1 MNNGRLSTIEAF
13 LAVADAGGFG
23 AAARTLGLNQ
33 STISRRIVQL
43 EARLGARLVARTTRS
58 VSLTPAGE
66 AFAARAREALGRLDD
81 AEAEAGAAQGAAA
94 GLVRIT
100 ASAAFGRAV
109 VAPALGGL
117 LEDFPRLRIELDL
130 SDRYADL
137 AVEPFDL
144 AVRLSPEAPSGWVS
158 TPIGRIAPR
167 LCAAPHYVERH
178 GAPACPE
185 DLDGHRIVVAR
196 TYAPRTAWR
205 LIWDGRARRIDVSP
219 AATVSDFHALL
230 DLVRA
235 GGGIAALP
243 DFLCDAALRAG
254 ELVELLPGALAGS
267 VTAHAVTPS
276 HLRRARR
283 VEVVVEAIRHRCA
296 ERNP

>member
-1 MNNGRLSTIEAF
+1 MNEGRLSTIEAF
-13 LAVADAGGFG
+13 LAVADSGGFG

-33 STISRRIVQL
+33 STVSRRVAQL
-43 EARLGARLVARTTRS
+43 EARLGVRLVARTTRS

-66 AFAARAREALGRLDD
+66 VFAARAREALGRLDD
-81 AEAEAGAAQGAAA
+81 AEAEAGAAQADAA

-100 ASAAFGRAV
+100 ASTAFGRAV
-109 VAPALGGL
+109 VAPALGAL
-117 LEDFPRLRIELDL
+117 LEDYPRLRIELDL

-144 AVRLSPEAPSGWVS
+144 AVRLSSEAPSGWVA

-167 LCAAPHYVERH
+167 LCAAPAYVARH
-178 GAPACPE
+178 GAPAQPE
-185 DLDGHRIVVAR
+185 DLDGHRIAVAR
-196 TYAPRTAWR
+196 TYSPRTAWR
-205 LIWDGRARRIDVSP
+205 LAWGGRVRRIDVSP

-235 GGGIAALP
+235 GGGVAALP

-267 VTAHAVTPS
+267 VTAHAVIPS

-283 VEVVVEAIRHRCA
+283 VEVAVEAIRRCA
-296 ERNP
+296 TRNP